1 MGSSST
7 LVESDTLRTMLLCR
21 IVAQTIPS
29 GSLFNFFSKFF
40 FFLFLFSPPSSA
52 VLLYSMRSRINHVFR
67 IPYFS
72 VRVLVSN
79 SKTNIIGP
87 IGNSGTRFR
96 NDWLTAFV
104 LRKRTRRDSQTVND
118 NRQQARLV
126 ELKPSNRPTVDRR
139 QADKRRV

>member
-7 LVESDTLRTMLLCR
+7 LVESDTLRTMLLYGV
-21 IVAQTIPS
+21 VAQTIPS
-29 GSLFNFFSKFF
+29 VSLSNFLLIFF
-40 FFLFLFSPPSSA
+40 FFFFSSA
-52 VLLYSMRSRINHVFR
+52 VLLYSVGSGTNHVFR

-87 IGNSGTRFR
+87 IDNSGMIFR

-126 ELKPSNRPTVDRR
+126 ELKPSNRPTADRR

>member
-7 LVESDTLRTMLLCR
+7 LVESDTLRTMLLYGV
-21 IVAQTIPS
+21 VAQTILS
-29 GSLFNFFSKFF
+29 GSLSNFLLIFF
-40 FFLFLFSPPSSA
+40 SSA
-52 VLLYSMRSRINHVFR
+52 VLLYSVGSEINHVFR
-67 IPYFS
+67 IPYFL

-87 IGNSGTRFR
+87 IDNSGTRFR

-126 ELKPSNRPTVDRR
+126 ELKPSNRPTADRR